1 VRRTFL
7 ATYRLSAIVS
17 VAVLTAGFMPA
28 NDAIADVPEPPSFI
42 ITGGGG
48 EGLSTLDLV
57 DAAKK
62 TACTPNGETSDSDT
76 WTGELHAIV
85 NTSPL
90 KPEIQYVWNTY
101 DSDVQGSA
109 MGWVPDTGCAKQ
121 IKLESQIIDT
131 SAAGHCQPVV
141 KSKLFTAYGHDHWTL
156 DDGTNV
162 LVGVNPNAFQLPVT
176 YFGDDGSDDLVPASE
191 VDQNLPASSSPDEV
205 SPYCVRS
212 TSVVSA
218 KTTGYYLNNLD
229 QYVRFACEEDHYR
242 VSMTAGGP
250 QIEYIET
257 VPC

>member
-1 VRRTFL
+1 MRRTYV
-7 ATYRLSAIVS
+7 ATYRLSAIVA
-17 VAVLTAGFMPA
+17 VAVLAAGFMPA

-42 ITGGGG
+42 IIGGDGG
-48 EGLSTLDLV
+48 VPSLDLV
-57 DAAKK
+57 EVAKK
-62 TACTPNGETSDSDT
+62 TACTPKGDTSNFDT
-76 WTGELHAIV
+76 WTGELRAIV
-85 NTSPL
+85 HTDPL
-90 KPEIQYVWNTY
+90 RPEIQYVWNTY

-121 IKLESQIIDT
+121 LKLESQITDT
-131 SAAGHCQPVV
+131 SAAAHCTPVV
-141 KSKLFTAYGHDHWTL
+141 RSKLFTAYGHEHWTL

-176 YFGDDGSDDLVPASE
+176 YVGDDGWDDVVPTSE
-191 VDQNLPASSSPDEV
+191 VDQNVPASSSPNEV

-242 VSMTAGGP
+242 VTMTASGP
-250 QIEYIET
+250 QIDYIET